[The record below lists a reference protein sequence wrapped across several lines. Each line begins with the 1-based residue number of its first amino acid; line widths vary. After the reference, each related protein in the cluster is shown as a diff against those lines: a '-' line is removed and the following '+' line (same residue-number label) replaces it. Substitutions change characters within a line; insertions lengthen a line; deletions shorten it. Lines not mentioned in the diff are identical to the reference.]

1 MTSADV
7 MILESR
13 LKALTRMRLGLRI
26 LRGQHNTSFDNP
38 VMFTFGSNSFI
49 VDREDLEAFADL
61 EDMEENIGANRFMN
75 EYMYPFLR
83 NFAK

>member
-49 VDREDLEAFADL
+49 IDREDLEAFSDL
-61 EDMEENIGANRFMN
+61 MDIDENIGTNRFMN
-75 EYMYPFLR
+75 EYMEPFLKSH
-83 NFAK
+83 AK